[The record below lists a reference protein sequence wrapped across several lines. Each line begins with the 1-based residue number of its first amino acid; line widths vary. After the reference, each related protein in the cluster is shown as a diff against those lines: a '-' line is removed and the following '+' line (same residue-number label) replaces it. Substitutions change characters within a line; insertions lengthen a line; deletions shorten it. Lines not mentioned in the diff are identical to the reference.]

1 MNLGHETETLEFKK
15 TTGELKEGVVSI
27 AAILNKHQKS
37 ELYFGIKPDGTPI
50 GQQISE
56 KTLRDISQEIANH
69 IEPRIYPEIAVIH
82 IDDKDCIHVSFEGHN
97 TPYFAYNVARI
108 RVADEDKV
116 MSQQEL
122 TDYIMERQ
130 SSEGVWERKVSECL
144 TSSVD
149 ENSLKEYIHRGQEF
163 GRISFDYSDRDT
175 VLGKLSLTAGSY
187 LLNAGMVLFGETP
200 YNDLQMAVFA
210 GTDRLTFLDIQ
221 REHGTIFE
229 LVDRAEKYIFKNIRW
244 RVEFGSLQ
252 RKEIPEIPEI
262 PVDAVREAL
271 INSFCHKEYG
281 TGQNN
286 EVSIYK
292 DRVEIYNPGTFAD
305 V

>member
-27 AAILNKHQKS
+27 AAILNKHQKG

-69 IEPRIYPEIAVIH
+69 IEPRIYPEIAVVH

-130 SSEGVWERKVSECL
+130 SNEGVWERKVSECL

-200 YNDLQMAVFA
+200 
-210 GTDRLTFLDIQ
+210 
-221 REHGTIFE
+221 
-229 LVDRAEKYIFKNIRW
+229 
-244 RVEFGSLQ
+244 
-252 RKEIPEIPEI
+252 
-262 PVDAVREAL
+262 
-271 INSFCHKEYG
+271 
-281 TGQNN
+281 
-286 EVSIYK
+286 
-292 DRVEIYNPGTFAD
+292 
-305 V
+305 